1 MTAAR
6 AGRCEN
12 ATLLLPLSPS
22 PAPAVRRVCGP
33 SRGRADAVPPPLPQE
48 MGQESSAALSG
59 TGGNRPRREAPA
71 SLGSAPAQGLGHGAS
86 LPWGPRS
93 LPAKW
98 PRGAP
103 APLRPLPA
111 LRCRLPGR
119 GVLFAVR
126 LMSEPHSGRFPDG
139 GERVGS
145 GRPTEAS
152 LPPLPPPPARR
163 CRGLALGGGTGKS
176 WFQFAL

>member
-1 MTAAR
+1 MRPCSCPCTYPRPQPCRGRAGLAGAVPSRCHRRFPRRWGRRAALIGAGPGGTAR
-6 AGRCEN
+6 AVKPPPRS
-12 ATLLLPLSPS
+12 ALP
-22 PAPAVRRVCGP
+22 P
-33 SRGRADAVPPPLPQE
+33 SRGLV
-48 MGQESSAALSG
+48 
-59 TGGNRPRREAPA
+59 
-71 SLGSAPAQGLGHGAS
+71 HGAS

-93 LPAKW
+93 LPAKR

-139 GERVGS
+139 GERADS
-145 GRPTEAS
+145 GRPGEAS